1 MNVYTHLGC
10 AVNSGPP
17 DTPARLHHASTSDG
31 TYRPPAQRGQRRAQC
46 ARQRVL
52 QLRSLPVS
60 KTVLARELDAR
71 SCMLVRKHQEPWR
84 ERHTSRSFPTI
95 LCRFH
100 PHKSLVPNDIRLTEL
115 GIGTCARVVSVA
127 APEGGAPV
135 ELGRRLAELG
145 FLPGEAVRIVA
156 KGLMAKAP
164 IAVRIGTG
172 TFALRL
178 FEAACIRV
186 CPEQPQPA

>member
-1 MNVYTHLGC
+1 MSTISNTQVS
-10 AVNSGPP
+10 A
-17 DTPARLHHASTSDG
+17 PAAAGICLS
-31 TYRPPAQRGQRRAQC
+31 
-46 ARQRVL
+46 
-52 QLRSLPVS
+52 
-60 KTVLARELDAR
+60 EL
-71 SCMLVRKHQEPWR
+71 S
-84 ERHTSRSFPTI
+84 
-95 LCRFH
+95 
-100 PHKSLVPNDIRLTEL
+100 
-115 GIGTCARVVSVA
+115 IGTRARVVSIA
-127 APEGGAPV
+127 APDAATPV

-156 KGLMAKAP
+156 RGLMKRAP

>member
-1 MNVYTHLGC
+1 M
-10 AVNSGPP
+10 P
-17 DTPARLHHASTSDG
+17 TPTNTAAAEMS
-31 TYRPPAQRGQRRAQC
+31 
-46 ARQRVL
+46 
-52 QLRSLPVS
+52 
-60 KTVLARELDAR
+60 
-71 SCMLVRKHQEPWR
+71 
-84 ERHTSRSFPTI
+84 
-95 LCRFH
+95 
-100 PHKSLVPNDIRLTEL
+100 DIRLTDL
-115 GIGTCARVVSVA
+115 GVGTPARVVSVSTTDGA
-127 APEGGAPV
+127 APV

-178 FEAACIRV
+178 FEAACVRV

>member
-1 MNVYTHLGC
+1 MLT
-10 AVNSGPP
+10 AAPTRNS
-17 DTPARLHHASTSDG
+17 D
-31 TYRPPAQRGQRRAQC
+31 
-46 ARQRVL
+46 
-52 QLRSLPVS
+52 PV
-60 KTVLARELDAR
+60 
-71 SCMLVRKHQEPWR
+71 
-84 ERHTSRSFPTI
+84 PTD
-95 LCRFH
+95 
-100 PHKSLVPNDIRLTEL
+100 VRLTDL
-115 GIGTCARVVSVA
+115 TIGACARVVSVA
-127 APEGGAPV
+127 ADDAPAPV

-156 KGLMAKAP
+156 RGLMARAP

>member
-1 MNVYTHLGC
+1 MLTTGQTNPSPV
-10 AVNSGPP
+10 
-17 DTPARLHHASTSDG
+17 AST
-31 TYRPPAQRGQRRAQC
+31 
-46 ARQRVL
+46 
-52 QLRSLPVS
+52 
-60 KTVLARELDAR
+60 
-71 SCMLVRKHQEPWR
+71 
-84 ERHTSRSFPTI
+84 
-95 LCRFH
+95 
-100 PHKSLVPNDIRLTEL
+100 DIQLTEL
-115 GIGTCARVVSVA
+115 APGTPARVVSVA
-127 APEGGAPV
+127 AADASTPV

-156 KGLMAKAP
+156 KGLMARAP

>member
-1 MNVYTHLGC
+1 MLAT
-10 AVNSGPP
+10 
-17 DTPARLHHASTSDG
+17 
-31 TYRPPAQRGQRRAQC
+31 GQ
-46 ARQRVL
+46 
-52 QLRSLPVS
+52 
-60 KTVLARELDAR
+60 T
-71 SCMLVRKHQEPWR
+71 
-84 ERHTSRSFPTI
+84 
-95 LCRFH
+95 
-100 PHKSLVPNDIRLTEL
+100 DIRLTDL
-115 GIGTCARVVSVA
+115 APGTRARVVSVGSTDA
-127 APEGGAPV
+127 STPV

-156 KGLMAKAP
+156 RGLMARAP